1 MEPGIVE
8 KDQEAYHTELAME
21 VLSQLIP
28 EALDQASADVR
39 SRFDNALLN
48 MAVNRI
54 VNVEGPVFTATILW
68 RLADALQS
76 GQTPSAEQPIDLT
89 RLDDGGVLITVIG
102 YSFHAVLDSRRFNDS
117 ALHLSRTFVMSHP
130 SVLVGRVTDLF
141 LINPSKLAY
150 GN

>member
-68 RLADALQS
+68 RWADALQS

-89 RLDDGGVLITVIG
+89 RLDDGGV
-102 YSFHAVLDSRRFNDS
+102 
-117 ALHLSRTFVMSHP
+117 
-130 SVLVGRVTDLF
+130 
-141 LINPSKLAY
+141 
-150 GN
+150 

>member
-28 EALDQASADVR
+28 EALDQASTDVR

-76 GQTPSAEQPIDLT
+76 GQIPSAEQPIDLT
-89 RLDDGGVLITVIG
+89 RLDDGGT
-102 YSFHAVLDSRRFNDS
+102 
-117 ALHLSRTFVMSHP
+117 
-130 SVLVGRVTDLF
+130 
-141 LINPSKLAY
+141 
-150 GN
+150 